1 MKSYQMMAASAVF
14 LIGAG
19 HGPAAFAAGDE
30 AADISAV
37 LESYS
42 IALADQD
49 VVAAQNWVLAEGDAF
64 TIFEG
69 SGVDIGWAN
78 YRDHHLA
85 PEFASEDVSF
95 QVYDWSGYTVQF
107 DHDLAVATFDIRME
121 YTVRGEERERDGHGT
136 AILTRTETGWRI
148 RHLHTS

>member
-1 MKSYQMMAASAVF
+1 MNAYKMLTASAVVLF
-14 LIGAG
+14 SGGLAS
-19 HGPAAFAAGDE
+19 ADE
-30 AADISAV
+30 PADIRAV

-42 IALADQD
+42 VALADQD
-49 VVAAQNWVLAEGDAF
+49 VMAAQDWVLTEGDAF

-69 SGVDIGWAN
+69 SGIDIGWAN

-95 QVYDWSGYTVQF
+95 HVYDWSEYSVQV
-107 DHDLAVATFDIRME
+107 DQDMAVATFNIRME
-121 YTVRGEERERDGHGT
+121 YTVRGEDHTRDGHGT
-136 AILTRTETGWRI
+136 AILTRTGAGWRI

>member
-1 MKSYQMMAASAVF
+1 MKRYPM
-14 LIGAG
+14 I
-19 HGPAAFAAGDE
+19 AAGAVLLFSAGVAAADE
-30 AADISAV
+30 PADISTV

-42 IALADQD
+42 VALAAED
-49 VVAAQNWVLAEGDAF
+49 VGAAEAWVLADADAF

-69 SGVDIGWAN
+69 SGKDVGWAS
-78 YRDHHLA
+78 YRDHHLV

-95 QVYDWSGYTVQF
+95 QVYDWSEYSVVF

-121 YTVRGEERERDGHGT
+121 YSVRGEDRTRDGHGT
-136 AILTRTETGWRI
+136 AILMRTETGWRI

>member
-1 MKSYQMMAASAVF
+1 MNTYKILAASAVVLF
-14 LIGAG
+14 SAG
-19 HGPAAFAAGDE
+19 IASADE
-30 AADISAV
+30 PADISAV

-42 IALADQD
+42 IALADED
-49 VVAAQNWVLAEGDAF
+49 VMAAQDWVLAEGDVF

-69 SGVDIGWAN
+69 SGVNIGWAD

-95 QVYDWSGYTVQF
+95 QVYDWSGYSVEV

-121 YTVRGEERERDGHGT
+121 YTMRGEERTRDGHGT
-136 AILTRTETGWRI
+136 AVLTRTEAGWRI